1 MGPPLTRIGSRV
13 YLAGELP
20 NTPPNMMSW
29 VQHPRRINPR
39 TAMPD
44 TGVTDEDVRHIAAY
58 PYTLK

>member
-1 MGPPLTRIGSRV
+1 MGPHPLEDQQLGG
-13 YLAGELP
+13 L
-20 NTPPNMMSW
+20 MMSW

-58 PYTLK
+58 LYTLK

>member
-1 MGPPLTRIGSRV
+1 MYSANDGSMGLTPLEDQQLGGLV
-13 YLAGELP
+13 
-20 NTPPNMMSW
+20 MSW

-58 PYTLK
+58 LYTLK